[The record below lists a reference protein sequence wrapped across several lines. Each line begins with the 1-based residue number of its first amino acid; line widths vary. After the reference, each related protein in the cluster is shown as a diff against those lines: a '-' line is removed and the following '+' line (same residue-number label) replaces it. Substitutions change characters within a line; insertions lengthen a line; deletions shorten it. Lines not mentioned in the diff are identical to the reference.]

1 MTGKKIKKKLL
12 RQRTILLVSPEPWD
26 YIFVSKHHYAM
37 ELARRGNKVFF
48 LNPPVTGLA
57 EKMQVMKADS
67 WDHLFIVNYTSSF
80 RGLRFLPRH
89 LMNQLE
95 KKFLRSLERKAGV
108 RFDVVLNFENS
119 RFYDFR
125 FAGKEVL
132 KLYFQVDEN
141 QDFHPETAAATAD
154 IAFAINT
161 EILEIIAPH
170 AKHAFKVPHSFQGEL
185 SEQARA
191 VLEGKYI
198 YKRPD
203 GPLKVMYVGNLDNM
217 YIDNLLFE
225 DVVRQNPGVEFLLVG
240 PSDPE
245 KEIYRRLHQYAHV
258 KFLGKKPA
266 REIPALLSTAD
277 ALMLVYGRNFTS
289 SSHKL
294 LEYLGS
300 GKAVIST
307 FMSEFAEFAS
317 LVYMTFSADHYTE
330 LFKEALEN
338 IELLNSPDKMRARI
352 QYALDHS
359 YARQLDRIEELIET
373 TVSVPEL

>member
-1 MTGKKIKKKLL
+1 MREINKHTL
-12 RQRTILLVSPEPWD
+12 RNRTILLVSPEPWD

-48 LNPPVTGLA
+48 LNPPVTGIA
-57 EKMQVMKADS
+57 ERMQVNRADNF
-67 WDHLFIVNYTSSF
+67 DNLFIVNYVSSF

-108 RFDVVLNFENS
+108 RIDVILNFENS

-125 FAGKEVL
+125 FAGKDVL

-141 QDFHPETAAATAD
+141 QDFHPAEAAATAD

-161 EILEIIAPH
+161 EILEIIEPY
-170 AKHAFKVPHSFQGEL
+170 AKHAFKLPHSFQGEL
-185 SEQARA
+185 SEQALA
-191 VLEGKYI
+191 VLEEKYK

-217 YIDNLLFE
+217 YIDTLLFE
-225 DVVRQNPGVEFLLVG
+225 DVVKKNPQVEFLLVG

-245 KEIYRRLHQYAHV
+245 KDIYRRLHQYAHV

-300 GKAVIST
+300 GKTVIST

-330 LFKEALEN
+330 LFKEALNN
-338 IELLNSPDKMRARI
+338 IELLNSPDNMRARI

-359 YARQLDRIEELIET
+359 YARQLDRMEQLIET
-373 TVSVPEL
+373 AIAGS